1 MRKILKK
8 VIFLT
13 AILLILQSGTVSA
26 IAAQAQ
32 PAVPVLKGTVKG
44 DTVTL
49 QWNKAKG
56 FLLDV
61 RYFYIISYI
70 KNIVVWEIILQE
82 RIS

>member
-1 MRKILKK
+1 M

-13 AILLILQSGTVSA
+13 AILLILQSGTVGI

-56 FLLDV
+56 SSGWSDILYYKL
-61 RYFYIISYI
+61 Y

>member
-56 FLLDV
+56 FSGCQIFLYYKL
-61 RYFYIISYI
+61 Y